1 MRQMKGFAAKFALGI
16 LVLAFAATAM
26 GSPWNQRTK
35 MTVNQPIE
43 IPGMALPAGEYIFET
58 VDASSDN
65 RIIEVKRADSGELL
79 RTVLS
84 IPNKRLT
91 NVQGAEFRF
100 YETAP
105 DTPPALRAWFYPG
118 REYGHEFVYP
128 ESRAL
133 ELARE
138 THRNVPSAPD
148 DTYTTDPVKSDDDEW
163 AVLRQTH
170 VIALTPD
177 GHEKDCETASR
188 ENDEQDRKV
197 WGEYHY
203 YSASPADWTT
213 SSLSPADER
222 LARQIRKNIRTLPN
236 YGVFD
241 ALSFNIMSGQVTLM
255 GKVNEPTLKT
265 AAERVVQKM
274 EGVTSVVNN
283 IEVLPLSPNDDR
295 IRLAVYDRVYNHP
308 TLSPYEL
315 RAIPPIHIIVE
326 NGHVTL
332 EGVVAR
338 KQEKTIAGMQANTV
352 NGVFSVDN
360 SLRVEEESAVS
371 GG

>member
-1 MRQMKGFAAKFALGI
+1 MKQMKGFATVFAVGL
-16 LVLAFAATAM
+16 LSAVFATTAM
-26 GSPWNQRTK
+26 GSAWNQKTK

-43 IPGMALPAGEYIFET
+43 VPGMALPAGEYIFET
-58 VDASSDN
+58 VDSTSDN
-65 RIIEVKRADSGELL
+65 QIVEIKDAETGESL
-79 RTVLS
+79 RTVLT
-84 IPNKRLT
+84 IPNKRL
-91 NVQGAEFRF
+91 NSIQGAEFRF

-105 DTPPALRAWFYPG
+105 DKAPALRAWFYPG

-138 THRNVPSAPD
+138 TRRNVPSAPD
-148 DTYTTDPVKSDDDEW
+148 DAYTTSPMSRDDDRW
-163 AVLRQTH
+163 AVLHETH
-170 VIALTPD
+170 IIALSPD
-177 GHEKDCETASR
+177 GAEKECEMAAQ
-188 ENDEQDRKV
+188 ENERQDRKV

-213 SSLSPADER
+213 SSLSAAEER
-222 LARQIRKNIRTLPN
+222 MARQIRKRIRTLPN

-241 ALSFNIMSGQVTLM
+241 ALSFNIRDDQVTLM

-265 AAERVVQKM
+265 AAARVVQNL
-274 EGVTSVVNN
+274 EGVQSVVNN
-283 IEVLPLSPNDDR
+283 IEVLPLSANDDR
-295 IRLAVYDRVYNHP
+295 IRLAVYENIYGHP
-308 TLSPYEL
+308 ALSPYEM
-315 RAIPPIHIIVE
+315 RAVPPIHIIVE

-360 SLRVEEESAVS
+360 SLRVEEAGSAS
-371 GG
+371 DD